1 MFMAKGTPR
10 TAWPCRYVTLFY
22 GCLDA
27 DCFLDVLCGLIIA
40 GSSGKVLFT
49 HLLRKYMQLDFKK
62 QNSIRTYNPFCAQIH
77 PRIRHSF
84 LRVFMDVPVMARTF
98 LRLIPFRN
106 SAISFAYCSRYLL
119 SDFLYVEGLPI
130 LMPSAR
136 HLAIY

>member
-49 HLLRKYMQLDFKK
+49 HLLRKYMQLDFKN
-62 QNSIRTYNPFCAQIH
+62 QIQCALIIR
-77 PRIRHSF
+77 
-84 LRVFMDVPVMARTF
+84 
-98 LRLIPFRN
+98 
-106 SAISFAYCSRYLL
+106 FASDLL
-119 SDFLYVEGLPI
+119 EDLT
-130 LMPSAR
+130 
-136 HLAIY
+136 

>member
-1 MFMAKGTPR
+1 
-10 TAWPCRYVTLFY
+10 
-22 GCLDA
+22 
-27 DCFLDVLCGLIIA
+27 
-40 GSSGKVLFT
+40 
-49 HLLRKYMQLDFKK
+49 
-62 QNSIRTYNPFCAQIH
+62 
-77 PRIRHSF
+77 
-84 LRVFMDVPVMARTF
+84 MDVPVMARTF